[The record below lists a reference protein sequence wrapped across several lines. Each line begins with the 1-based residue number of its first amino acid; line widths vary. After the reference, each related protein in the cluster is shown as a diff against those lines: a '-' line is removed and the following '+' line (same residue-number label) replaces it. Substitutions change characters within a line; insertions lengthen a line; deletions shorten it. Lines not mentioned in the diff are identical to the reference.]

1 MQAES
6 ARRASKPLPVR
17 NEPGAG
23 SKGLRLGILFGPAVF
38 GVTAAGVALPKVATS
53 LGAAPE
59 SVAWV
64 LTVHALA
71 LGVGT
76 AVFGRLA
83 DARGVRTT
91 LLSGSLVLGLG
102 AAVILLAPDLG
113 VLVAGRFVLAAGS
126 GAMTSGALALAAAG
140 APERRAGV
148 LAAFGATMAI
158 FSASATLAGGV
169 VTQWLTWRLTLALPV
184 LSLAGVPLCLRL
196 AVRPGSGSRMDLI
209 GAGLVTATAATLL
222 VFVQS
227 PTLSLPAGAV
237 ASAGVAFLPA
247 AACLAWWVRTRPEG
261 FVLRSLVADR
271 AFVLAAAIGVGVYSG
286 LFAVMYVI
294 PQVLVKQQGWSVL
307 SVGTALLPGAVAGAV
322 LSRMAGRLTPG
333 RGGNRLLAGAALSSA
348 LLLISAGAFGGG
360 PWVLLAGASLG
371 FAAFAVTQV
380 VTTGLLSA
388 HIAPALRGGA
398 MGLLNLTF
406 FAGGGIG
413 SAAAAALSRS
423 MSLTGAL
430 ALVAALPLTAGL
442 LALVPGDREHPVTA
456 AR

>member
-1 MQAES
+1 MHAQS
-6 ARRASKPLPVR
+6 ARRASTPPPVR
-17 NEPGAG
+17 NETGAG
-23 SKGLRLGILFGPAVF
+23 PVGLRLGVLFGPAVF
-38 GVTAAGVALPKVATS
+38 GVTSAGVALPKVAAS
-53 LGAAPE
+53 LGSTPDD
-59 SVAWV
+59 VAWV

-76 AVFGRLA
+76 ALFGRLA

-102 AAVILLAPDLG
+102 AVVILLAPNLG

-140 APERRAGV
+140 APERRARV
-148 LAAFGATMAI
+148 LAAFGATMAV
-158 FSASATLAGGV
+158 FSASATLAGGA

-196 AVRPGSGSRMDLI
+196 AVRPGSGRRMDPV
-209 GAGLVTATAATLL
+209 GAGLVTATAAALL

-227 PTLSLPAGAV
+227 PTLSLPTWAV
-237 ASAGVAFLPA
+237 ASAGLAFLPA
-247 AACLAWWVRTRPEG
+247 AACLAWRVRARPEG
-261 FVLRSLVADR
+261 FVLRSVVADR

-286 LFAVMYVI
+286 LFAVMYAL
-294 PQVLVKQQGWSVL
+294 PQILVKQQDWSVL
-307 SVGTALLPGAVAGAV
+307 SVGMALLPGAAAGAA
-322 LSRMAGRLTPG
+322 LSRSAGRLAPG
-333 RGGNRLLAGAALSSA
+333 RGGARLLAGAALSSA
-348 LLLISAGAFGGG
+348 LLLISAGTVGGG
-360 PWVLLAGASLG
+360 AWVLLTGASLA

-380 VTTGLLSA
+380 VTTGLVSA
-388 HIAPALRGGA
+388 RIAPDLRGGA

-423 MSLTGAL
+423 MPLTSAL
-430 ALVAALPLTAGL
+430 ALVAALPLAAGL
-442 LALVPGDREHPVTA
+442 LALVQGGRRHPIA
-456 AR
+456 AGK